1 MVVGAHTVRAGES
14 RKDIVGADKVLPV
27 GCHIRANGIGLVPL
41 KQQAVFHMRDAQLAA
56 EQGSDNLVERLLLG
70 HAATALYQH
79 TLAVQNLPFL
89 FQPAVRGVAGGGKV
103 NAVLLR
109 NLPKQNVADIFRKI
123 IIIEIDLA
131 PFQWLFCRIEPVL
144 IGQA

>member
-1 MVVGAHTVRAGES
+1 
-14 RKDIVGADKVLPV
+14 
-27 GCHIRANGIGLVPL
+27 
-41 KQQAVFHMRDAQLAA
+41 MRDFQLAA
-56 EQGSDNLVERLLLG
+56 EQGSNDFIERLLLG

-109 NLPKQNVADIFRKI
+109 NLPKQNVADLFRKI
-123 IIIEIDLA
+123 IILEIDLA